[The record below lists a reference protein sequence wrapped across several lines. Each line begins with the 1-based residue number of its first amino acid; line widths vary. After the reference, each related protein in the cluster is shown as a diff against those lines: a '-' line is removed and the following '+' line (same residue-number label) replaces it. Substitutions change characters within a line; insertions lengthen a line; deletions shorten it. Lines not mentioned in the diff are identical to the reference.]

1 MLLGFLLLIIIAG
14 VLILAIMGLGWQTFF
29 GGVQKGAEKVGIT
42 KALRTL
48 RTTYKN
54 QLGIL
59 SVIQLRVWQLKTCL
73 CLRTEKA
80 NAICLQCNILDL
92 REFLN

>member
-42 KALRTL
+42 KAIKNIANDIQKSIGNIVSN
-48 RTTYKN
+48 TTKSVAIKDILIPKN
-54 QLGIL
+54 
-59 SVIQLRVWQLKTCL
+59 
-73 CLRTEKA
+73 
-80 NAICLQCNILDL
+80 
-92 REFLN
+92 

>member
-42 KALRTL
+42 KAIKNITNDIQNSLGNIVSN
-48 RTTYKN
+48 TTKN
-54 QLGIL
+54 VAFKDMLIP
-59 SVIQLRVWQLKTCL
+59 K
-73 CLRTEKA
+73 
-80 NAICLQCNILDL
+80 N
-92 REFLN
+92 

>member
-42 KALRTL
+42 KALKNITNDIQKSIGNIVSN
-48 RTTYKN
+48 TTKSVAIKDMLIPKN
-54 QLGIL
+54 
-59 SVIQLRVWQLKTCL
+59 
-73 CLRTEKA
+73 
-80 NAICLQCNILDL
+80 
-92 REFLN
+92 

>member
-42 KALRTL
+42 KAIKDITNYIQNSLGNIVSN
-48 RTTYKN
+48 TTKN
-54 QLGIL
+54 VAIKDIL
-59 SVIQLRVWQLKTCL
+59 IPK
-73 CLRTEKA
+73 
-80 NAICLQCNILDL
+80 N
-92 REFLN
+92 

>member
-42 KALRTL
+42 KAIKNITNDIQKSIGNIVSN
-48 RTTYKN
+48 TTKSVAIKDMFIPKN
-54 QLGIL
+54 
-59 SVIQLRVWQLKTCL
+59 
-73 CLRTEKA
+73 
-80 NAICLQCNILDL
+80 
-92 REFLN
+92 

>member
-42 KALRTL
+42 KAIKNITNGIQKSIGNIVSN
-48 RTTYKN
+48 TTKSVAIKDMLIPKN
-54 QLGIL
+54 
-59 SVIQLRVWQLKTCL
+59 
-73 CLRTEKA
+73 
-80 NAICLQCNILDL
+80 
-92 REFLN
+92 

>member
-42 KALRTL
+42 KAIKNITNDIQKSIGNIVNN
-48 RTTYKN
+48 TTKSVAIKDMLIPKN
-54 QLGIL
+54 
-59 SVIQLRVWQLKTCL
+59 
-73 CLRTEKA
+73 
-80 NAICLQCNILDL
+80 
-92 REFLN
+92 